1 MHSLLLHF
9 LRFPSIAW
17 TTLHTYLHLLS
28 TYLWPFTL
36 PTYLLGKGFL
46 STVQGFFGELKKV
59 VSPKRSNSICEQ
71 LLLELFQ
78 RSLCPKDLYVLPNI
92 DTYPT
97 YSLFAVCLSKLF
109 RSSFYLPN
117 LRYLSCLSYIRSVRS
132 PNSFFIFR
140 NSFED
145 LFVLPIP
152 KIPILPTLPKILI
165 FLLQILFRFDH
176 VSPAMHM

>member
-9 LRFPSIAW
+9 LRFPSIAQ
-17 TTLHTYLHLLS
+17 TTLHTYLHSLS

-78 RSLCPKDLYVLPNI
+78 RSLCPKDLCVLPNI

-97 YSLFAVCLSKLF
+97 YSLFAVRLSKLF
-109 RSSFYLPN
+109 RRSF
-117 LRYLSCLSYIRSVRS
+117 C
-132 PNSFFIFR
+132 
-140 NSFED
+140 
-145 LFVLPIP
+145 
-152 KIPILPTLPKILI
+152 PT
-165 FLLQILFRFDH
+165 
-176 VSPAMHM
+176 

>member
-9 LRFPSIAW
+9 LRFPSIAQ
-17 TTLHTYLHLLS
+17 TTLHTYLHSLS

-78 RSLCPKDLYVLPNI
+78 RSLCPKDLCVLPNI

-97 YSLFAVCLSKLF
+97 YSLFAVRLS
-109 RSSFYLPN
+109 
-117 LRYLSCLSYIRSVRS
+117 
-132 PNSFFIFR
+132 

-145 LFVLPIP
+145 LFVLPNLRYLSYLSYLRSFRSP
-152 KIPILPTLPKILI
+152 SLLSVFRNSFEDLFDPTCTKIPILPILHTV
-165 FLLQILFRFDH
+165 F
-176 VSPAMHM
+176 P